1 MSDQE
6 LAEALNHTQG
16 IVLKR
21 IAELEATIAEIREA
35 ARAYSKNVGHS
46 RKCTFLMVVQQQVS
60 GKPCICGHDAL
71 AALLEKK
78 SAD

>member
-1 MSDQE
+1 MMDKSTPFTHPPE
-6 LAEALNHTQG
+6 GYGRER
-16 IVLKR
+16 R
-21 IAELEATIAEIREA
+21 IAELEAKLEALEEA

-71 AALLEKK
+71 AALL
-78 SAD
+78 